1 MPWIFRIQTSEYLQD
16 SGPYLYWASR
26 YDMRIYANSNE
37 INSMS
42 FNDAGSGDGGA
53 GQSWR
58 KLPVNKNEIYQ
69 LNFSTKRDTGNYNLK
84 VLDFNQ
90 QNAKYYGKTETPI

>member
-1 MPWIFRIQTSEYLQD
+1 MPWIFRIQTSKYLQD
-16 SGPYLYWASR
+16 SGPYLYWATR
-26 YDMRIYANSNE
+26 YDMLISTGSDE
-37 INSMS
+37 ISSMT
-42 FNDAGSGDGGA
+42 FIDTKSGDGGA
-53 GQSWR
+53 DQSWK